1 MTSVRCKTLP
11 PSPSLF
17 LPPSESL
24 LSLSRRSAR
33 SFPLR
38 RQALLTLEHR
48 RRGPGFADARN
59 DPHNIA
65 QYHTTIS
72 PNDPRGPCSTNFPYV
87 TVVVGVSLCDNS
99 FVCVSVRVCVC
110 VCVCARARVR
120 ACVRVRVRACVRD
133 SACYAPMRASLPSHS
148 GALPAA
154 GRAKPSS
161 GRCRGPDRTAGR
173 APLCAATSSKA
184 RGVKR
189 NRRLGERAA
198 ARVRDR
204 WVPGGGA
211 RRALAWGARGPGSR
225 AAGPSAKRGACQMGR
240 LPRGA
245 RHGFRRRPACVHA
258 FARTPARMFLATLP
272 GSQPGC
278 RDDDGDMI
286 YVYNII
292 CIYVYNIIC
301 KPSTPHDLAP

>member
-1 MTSVRCKTLP
+1 
-11 PSPSLF
+11 
-17 LPPSESL
+17 
-24 LSLSRRSAR
+24 
-33 SFPLR
+33 
-38 RQALLTLEHR
+38 
-48 RRGPGFADARN
+48 
-59 DPHNIA
+59 
-65 QYHTTIS
+65 
-72 PNDPRGPCSTNFPYV
+72 
-87 TVVVGVSLCDNS
+87 
-99 FVCVSVRVCVC
+99 
-110 VCVCARARVR
+110 VCARARVR

-225 AAGPSAKRGACQMGR
+225 AAGRAPS
-240 LPRGA
+240 GA
-245 RHGFRRRPACVHA
+245 RVKWGGCHVGRGTGSGAARRACMRFR
-258 FARTPARMFLATLP
+258 ARQLHVLGQLCRAASAGQPVCHDYEP
-272 GSQPGC
+272 G
-278 RDDDGDMI
+278 
-286 YVYNII
+286 
-292 CIYVYNIIC
+292 
-301 KPSTPHDLAP
+301 